1 MVMNGIGYVIP
12 KFRIVNPV
20 IPPCF
25 IELEGAT
32 VTDVVA
38 METSLNDK
46 IKLEQCLN

>member
-1 MVMNGIGYVIP
+1 MNGIGYVIP

-20 IPPCF
+20 EPPCF
-25 IELEGAT
+25 IELEGPT
-32 VTDVVA
+32 TTNVIA

>member
-1 MVMNGIGYVIP
+1 MNGIGYTIP
-12 KFRIVNPV
+12 KFRIVKPI

-25 IELEGAT
+25 IELEGPT

-38 METSLNDK
+38 METSLNEK